1 MNTRKIYA
9 TVFTASALCL
19 SLLGAL
25 YFFKPFNPVSNGQS
39 EGKPD
44 ATSRAEVQ
52 AAYGK
57 LPLNFEANRGQT
69 DGQVKFL
76 TRGHGYAMYLTATET
91 VLKLRSQSSDGERA
105 GVNPQSK
112 NPNPQSEVLRMKL
125 QGANPRPEVAGL
137 EELPGKTNYFIG
149 GDPRKWRTD
158 VPTYAKVKYEAVY
171 PGVDMVYYGAQGREL
186 EYDFIVAPGAD
197 PKAIRLSFEGANKL
211 ELNEQGDLVL
221 SLAGKPVYLRKPV
234 VYQEKDGVKQS
245 ISAGFALAGERE
257 VSFDIATHDAAYDA
271 SRPLVID
278 PVLAYSTY
286 LGGSGQDA
294 GLEIA
299 VNAHGDAFVTGLTTS
314 LDFPT
319 TPGAFDTAHNGGY
332 DAFVVRLNAAGSA
345 LIYSTYLGGS
355 DEENY
360 HGGVSFGGIAIDDN
374 DQAYVTGLTKSKD
387 FPATPGSL
395 SVQLNGYSDAF
406 VCKLNAA
413 GNALLY
419 STYLGGK
426 GFDGGQG
433 IAVDQFGQ
441 AYVTGQ
447 DESGDLPVNGFQT
460 IHSAGCSSGYKDG
473 FVAKLNIAGSALL
486 YSSYFG
492 GNACNLGWGVAVDST
507 QNVYVMGETVSTNF
521 PVTANALDP
530 SFNGVS
536 DIFITKLNTTVTGPA
551 SLSYSSFLGG
561 SGEERVGYSGGI
573 AVDPAGRFIYVT
585 GLTPSADF
593 PINNAAQPTLNGPY
607 DAFITKIDTIQPPAN
622 QLVYSTYLGGG
633 GGEFGAGIAVDI
645 NGNAYVAGSSGGAF
659 PSTPGMPTCSDPG
672 AFVAKLN
679 AAGAIKYAACL
690 SGAGQDSGLD
700 VAVDPA
706 GSAYVTGFSESAN
719 FPLVNPL
726 QPVFAGGGTPPSDGF
741 ITKLSDGL
749 DHFKC
754 YDARPQENFQPFDVR
769 LRDQFEGQVVRVL
782 RPTTLCNPVVKCV
795 GRDCTPVLNPDAHL
809 VCYETA
815 EAEGTP
821 QFELREV
828 IVSNQFGKEQRL
840 TVWRRKNLLC
850 VPSLKAHMDK

>member
-1 MNTRKIYA
+1 MNTRKICA
-9 TVFTASALCL
+9 AIITAGAFSL
-19 SLLGAL
+19 SLLGAF
-25 YFFKPFNPVSNGQS
+25 YFFKPSPATSDIPTAA
-39 EGKPD
+39 KPD
-44 ATSRAEVQ
+44 AASKAEAQ

-57 LPLNFEANRGQT
+57 LPLQFEANRGQT
-69 DGQVKFL
+69 DNQVKFL
-76 TRGHGYAMYLTATET
+76 SRGHGYGLYLTETET
-91 VLKLRSQSSDGERA
+91 VLKLRNKDA
-105 GVNPQSK
+105 
-112 NPNPQSEVLRMKL
+112 VLRMKIL
-125 QGANPRPEVAGL
+125 GSNAQPKVTGAEQ
-137 EELPGKTNYFIG
+137 LPGKTNYFIG
-149 GDPRKWRTD
+149 SDPRKWRTD

-171 PGVDMVYYGAQGREL
+171 PGVDVVYYGAQGREL

-197 PKAIRLSFEGANKL
+197 PKAIRLSFEGADKI

-221 SLAGKPVYLRKPV
+221 RLDDKPIHLRKPI
-234 VYQEKDGVKQS
+234 VYQEKDGVRQE
-245 ISAGFALAGERE
+245 IASAYAVVGERE
-257 VSFDIATHDAAYDA
+257 ISFDIAAYDG
-271 SRPLVID
+271 SRTLVID

-286 LGGSGQDA
+286 LGGTGQDA

-314 LDFPT
+314 LDFPPAPAAPRLG
-319 TPGAFDTAHNGGY
+319 PGGGY

-355 DEENY
+355 DDENF
-360 HGGVSFGGIAIDDN
+360 HGGVSYGGIAIDDN

-387 FPATPGSL
+387 FPATAGAL
-395 SVQLNGYSDAF
+395 STQLNGYSDAY
-406 VCKLNAA
+406 VTKLNAS
-413 GNALLY
+413 GNAMLY
-419 STYLGGK
+419 STFLGGK
-426 GFDGGQG
+426 GFDGAQG

-447 DESGDLPVNGFQT
+447 DESGDLPIVNGFQP

-473 FVAKLNIAGSALL
+473 FVAKLNAAGSGLL

-492 GNACNLGWGVAVDST
+492 GGACNLGWGIAVDSA
-507 QNVYVMGETVSTNF
+507 QNVYVMGETVTPNF
-521 PVTANALDP
+521 PVTANAFDP
-530 SFNGVS
+530 TFNGVS
-536 DIFITKLNTTVTGPA
+536 DIFITKMNTNIVGPA
-551 SLSYSSFLGG
+551 SLSYSTFLGG
-561 SGEERVGYSGGI
+561 SGEERVTYSGGV
-573 AVDPAGRFIYVT
+573 AVDTAGQFIHVT
-585 GLTPSADF
+585 GLTASVAPADF
-593 PINNAAQPTLNGPY
+593 PVKNAAQPTPNGPY
-607 DAFITKIDTIQPPAN
+607 DAFITKLDTAQPPAN

-645 NGNAYVAGSSGGAF
+645 NGNAYVAGSSGGTF

-672 AFVAKLN
+672 AFVVKLN
-679 AAGAIKYAACL
+679 AAGSIKYAACL

-726 QPVFAGGGTPPSDGF
+726 QAVFAGGGTPPSDGF
-741 ITKLSDGL
+741 ITKLSEGL

-754 YDARPQENFQPFDVR
+754 YDVRPQQYFQPFDVR
-769 LRDQFEGQVVRVL
+769 LRDQFETQTVKVL
-782 RPTTLCNPVVKCV
+782 RPTTLCNPAIKCV

-815 EAEGTP
+815 DALGTP
-821 QFELREV
+821 QFEQREV

-840 TVWRRKNLLC
+840 TVWRRKNQLC
-850 VPSLKAHMDK
+850 LPSLKAHVDK

>member
-1 MNTRKIYA
+1 MNNRKIFTA
-9 TVFTASALCL
+9 ITTASALAL
-19 SLLGAL
+19 SLLGAF
-25 YFFKPFNPVSNGQS
+25 YFFKPFHAIS
-39 EGKPD
+39 ETTSTTAKPD
-44 ATSRAEVQ
+44 AAPNADAKAEVE

-57 LPLNFEANRGQT
+57 LPLSFEANRGQT

-76 TRGHGYAMYLTATET
+76 SRGHGYGLYLTATET
-91 VLKLRSQSSDGERA
+91 VLKLRNESSI
-105 GVNPQSK
+105 
-112 NPNPQSEVLRMKL
+112 LRMRL
-125 QGANPRPEVAGL
+125 LGANPRPNVAGVGQ
-137 EELPGKTNYFIG
+137 LPGKTNYFIG
-149 GDPRKWRTD
+149 SDPQKWRTN

-171 PGVDMVYYGAQGREL
+171 PGVDVVYYGAQGREL

-197 PKAIRLSFEGANKL
+197 PKAIRLSFEGAGKL
-211 ELNEQGDLVL
+211 ELDERGDLVL
-221 SLAGKPVYLRKPV
+221 RLSDKPIRLRKPV
-234 VYQEKDGVKQS
+234 VYQEKDGVKQEIAS
-245 ISAGFALAGERE
+245 NYALAGERE
-257 VSFDIATHDAAYDA
+257 AGIDIAAYDA

-299 VNAHGDAFVTGLTTS
+299 VNAHGSAFVTGLTTS
-314 LDFPT
+314 LDFPPAPAAPKLG
-319 TPGAFDTAHNGGY
+319 PGGGY
-332 DAFVVRLNAAGSA
+332 DAFVVKLNAEGSA
-345 LIYSTYLGGS
+345 LVYSTYLGGG
-355 DEENY
+355 DDENY
-360 HGGVSFGGIAIDDN
+360 HGGVSYGGISIDEN

-387 FPATPGSL
+387 FPTTPGAL
-395 SVQLNGYSDAF
+395 STQINGYSDAY
-406 VCKLNAA
+406 VSKLNAA

-419 STYLGGK
+419 STFLGGK

-447 DESGDLPVNGFQT
+447 DESGDLPVNGFQPV
-460 IHSAGCSSGYKDG
+460 HSAGCSSGYKDG
-473 FVAKLNIAGSALL
+473 FVAKLNVAGSALL
-486 YSSYFG
+486 YSSYLG
-492 GNACNLGWGVAVDST
+492 GNACNLGWGIAVDSF
-507 QNVYVMGETVSTNF
+507 QNAYVMGETVAPNF
-521 PVTANALDP
+521 PITANAVDP
-530 SFNGVS
+530 TFNGVS
-536 DIFITKLNTTVTGPA
+536 DIFITKVNTIIAGPA

-561 SGEERVGYSGGI
+561 IGEERVGYSGGI

-593 PINNAAQPTLNGPY
+593 PIKNAAQPTLNGPY
-607 DAFITKIDTIQPPAN
+607 DAFITKLDTTQPYVAALPTAN
-622 QLVYSTYLGGG
+622 QPQLVYSTYLGGG

-645 NGNAYVAGSSGGAF
+645 NGNAYVAGSSGGTF

-679 AAGAIKYAACL
+679 AAGTIKYAACL

-726 QPVFAGGGTPPSDGF
+726 QPVFAGGGAPPSDGF
-741 ITKLSDGL
+741 VTKLSDGL

-754 YDARPQENFQPFDVR
+754 YDVRLQQHFQPFDVR
-769 LRDQFEGQVVRVL
+769 LRDQFETQTVTVL
-782 RPTTLCNPVVKCV
+782 RPTTLCNPAVKCV

-809 VCYETA
+809 VCYETTDA
-815 EAEGTP
+815 QGTP
-821 QFELREV
+821 QFEQRDV

-840 TVWRRKNLLC
+840 TVWRRKNQLC
-850 VPSLKAHMDK
+850 LPSLKAHVDQ